1 MAKKPYAETRLAKF
15 VETRLLDLRHRKT
28 QADIAAEVGFRTPNL
43 VTMIKSGATKLP
55 IDRVIALSE
64 ALECDPAFLLR
75 LALEQSAGNAV
86 ATAIFEVTGGP
97 VTKNEMV
104 WLGEIRAASGDTDPV
119 VTSLDG
125 DSIRR
130 LFMDKDC

>member
-1 MAKKPYAETRLAKF
+1 MAKKPYAESRLAKF

-75 LALEQSAGNAV
+75 LALEQSEGNAV
-86 ATAIFEVTGGP
+86 ANAIFEITGGP
-97 VTKNEMV
+97 ITKNEMV
-104 WLGEIRAASGDTDPV
+104 WLREIRATSGDTDPQL
-119 VTSLDG
+119 SLRGIDA
-125 DSIRR
+125 IRS
-130 LFMDKDC
+130 LFEE